1 MKENMSLDT
10 RKLYKDSLHNLSC
23 HYSHFAVRFLFQP
36 CVYYKLTCI
45 TVKFLTMHREILSE
59 ELIGE
64 FYGDTFSECLS
75 DIYATVSEDD
85 SSLEYSSDSDDVSI
99 RPTKRKL

>member
-1 MKENMSLDT
+1 
-10 RKLYKDSLHNLSC
+10 
-23 HYSHFAVRFLFQP
+23 
-36 CVYYKLTCI
+36 
-45 TVKFLTMHREILSE
+45 MHREILSE

-64 FYGDTFSECLS
+64 FYADTFSECLS
-75 DIYATVSEDD
+75 DIYATVSED